1 MSGYAYMWAKR
12 QRVGD
17 SSTKT
22 LLKTLAHWAQEDYST
37 WVTNDELLADTE
49 MDIKTIR
56 KCREKLIELGFLIET
71 DLRLGKTGSIVI
83 YQLLAPEGSVVVQAV
98 DQRTG
103 KTISLSAPTRAE
115 YDSRPV
121 QKRSPS
127 KKGGVKTVQKRSPS
141 KSGAAPEGAGSPSE
155 FPAKPLHISPEAPPD
170 LEGKKE
176 VVGSSKTEAK
186 DSARLSSR
194 VCVEL
199 PDWIDSKA
207 WQRWEAHCVAREAVG
222 GPVWSQA
229 LADVTLLTLAQ
240 RRAEGHDPEQCIN
253 ASILGNWS
261 GIYPPRKVSAV
272 AEAMAANVPDNWHE
286 TLPGIIERGKQLNI
300 AQKAEEHAGIGLER
314 FKARVFRAAGPGKW
328 QDDMLNR
335 VTRESEERGAA
346 LLAFFTGVPRDG
358 GAQRAA

>member
-1 MSGYAYMWAKR
+1 MWAKR

-37 WVTNDELLADTE
+37 WVTNEELLADTE

-56 KCREKLIELGFLIET
+56 KCRDKLIELGFLVET
-71 DLRLGKTGSIVI
+71 EKRLGKTGSIVI
-83 YQLLAPEGSVVVQAV
+83 YQMLAPAGSVVVQAV
-98 DQRTG
+98 DQRTNQ
-103 KTISLSAPTRAE
+103 TISLSPPTREE
-115 YDSRPV
+115 YDAKPV

-127 KKGGVKTVQKRSPS
+127 KSGASKPVQKRSPS
-141 KSGAAPEGAGSPSE
+141 KSGAAPASPASPSE
-155 FPAKPLHISPEAPPD
+155 IPSKPLQISPEAPPNVEGKIA
-170 LEGKKE
+170 LEGL
-176 VVGSSKTEAK
+176 SKTVAK
-186 DSARLSSR
+186 DSARLASR
-194 VCVEL
+194 VCVDL
-199 PDWIDSKA
+199 PDWIDPKA
-207 WQRWEAHCVAREAVG
+207 WERWEGHRLAIEAAG
-222 GPVWSQA
+222 GAIWSQA
-229 LADVTLLTLAQ
+229 LADVSLLALAQ

-272 AEAMAANVPDNWHE
+272 AEAMAANVPDDWHE

-300 AQKAEEHAGIGLER
+300 VQKAEEHAGIGLER

-358 GAQRAA
+358 GAQQRAA